1 VTASPELF
9 GPASQTKRLRQM
21 TKRRSWGV
29 VILLALGSVSV
40 AIDASAY
47 SNGLLPAKTLLMYG
61 AIAAFGLYTFGSIF
75 FDYSVTFRTTVGPA
89 DSWAQRLFR
98 AGAGVAM
105 WGVTVW
111 GVVRY
116 YIQ

>member
-1 VTASPELF
+1 
-9 GPASQTKRLRQM
+9 M

-29 VILLALGSVSV
+29 MILLVLGSVSV

-47 SNGLLPAKTLLMYG
+47 SSGLLPVKTLLMYG
-61 AIAAFGLYTFGSIF
+61 AIAAFALYAFGSIF

-89 DSWAQRLFR
+89 DSWATRLFR
-98 AGAGVAM
+98 AGGGVVI

-111 GVVRY
+111 GVVRHW
-116 YIQ
+116 IR